1 MTGHP
6 PASDVPERESKEKTD
21 FFSRLLTRLFRDK
34 ILFWVLLVILVPADL
49 WTKKIVISHVNQNA
63 VQGTFEK
70 IPVVWVAEDWFG
82 LVSVNNRGG
91 PWGVGSD
98 FSGVLKVVR
107 IAALGVILFLLF
119 TTPRRAWIQVTALAM
134 IMSGA
139 LGNIWD
145 TLTIGSV
152 RDFLYF
158 DFDIPP
164 ADPWPA
170 FNLADSLICV
180 GVVLLAT
187 LLCVDWARDRKRSVE
202 K

>member
-1 MTGHP
+1 MAGHS
-6 PASDVPERESKEKTD
+6 PASDLPEGKPEKKTCLV
-21 FFSRLLTRLFRDK
+21 SRLLAGLFGDK
-34 ILFWVLLVILVPADL
+34 LLFWILIVILVPADL
-49 WTKKIVISHVNQNA
+49 WTKEIVISHVNEHA
-63 VQGTFEK
+63 AQGTFEN
-70 IPVVWVAEDWFG
+70 IPVVWVAEHWFG

-98 FSGVLKVVR
+98 FSGLLKVVR
-107 IAALGVILFLLF
+107 IAALGVILFLLY
-119 TTPRRAWIQVTALAM
+119 TTPRGAWIQIAALAM

-170 FNLADSLICV
+170 FNVADSLICV
-180 GVVLLAT
+180 GVILLAT
-187 LLCVDWARDRKRSVE
+187 LLCVDWSKDRKRTIE